1 MFDITRDGIKDRM
14 GHHANR
20 VPPLEHAAGTAEEE
34 RAPEGRAAT
43 GQAALGEAVK
53 DVTAAVMAA
62 SRVFVAISA
71 RALADVDSSLTL
83 VQLRTL
89 VVLEGRGPIK
99 LAALAG
105 ALGVNPSTAMRMVD
119 KMGAIGLVDRQVNP
133 DNRREV
139 LLSLTP
145 KGRRL
150 VDRVMDRRYDEMGAL
165 VARLPHDQRSNLV
178 RALRALT
185 EAAGES
191 AVGDPLTHAALDR
204 PPE

>member
-1 MFDITRDGIKDRM
+1 M

-20 VPPLEHAAGTAEEE
+20 VPP
-34 RAPEGRAAT
+34 EGAAT
-43 GQAALGEAVK
+43 AGGHPELGDAVK

-89 VVLEGRGPIK
+89 VVLEGRGPLK

-119 KMGAIGLVDRQVNP
+119 RMEGVGLVHRQVNP
-133 DNRREV
+133 GNRREV
-139 LLSLTP
+139 MLSLTQD
-145 KGRRL
+145 GRQL
-150 VDRVMDRRYDEMGAL
+150 VDRVMARRYDEMGAL
-165 VARLPHDQRSNLV
+165 VARLPHGQRANLV
-178 RALRALT
+178 RALHALT
-185 EAAGES
+185 EAAGEP
-191 AVGDPLTHAALDR
+191 VTVDPLTYAALDGVLGSE
-204 PPE
+204 PPA